1 MEEEE
6 EDEEE
11 EEEDEEECAR
21 CDAVLNLK
29 IINVAP
35 KRRSGAAADDLIGM
49 IWRVF
54 VKIIV
59 L

>member
-11 EEEDEEECAR
+11 EEEDEEEEAR
-21 CDAVLNLK
+21 FDAVLNLK

-54 VKIIV
+54 VV
-59 L
+59 